1 MNFKKFG
8 DNFNFQKTLIIIKFN
23 ILNLFKF
30 ALLNFWFSAKTPQ
43 KIEIGFCHFL
53 MEGLVTFKKKIRLP
67 SGGNIILYYYYT
79 L

>member
-8 DNFNFQKTLIIIKFN
+8 DNFNFQKTLIIIKIN

-53 MEGLVTFKKKIRLP
+53 MEGLID
-67 SGGNIILYYYYT
+67 
-79 L
+79 